1 MSWLP
6 STGGGGADP
15 QTAVNTADIA
25 TIEGEQTTQ
34 NSSIATNASG
44 VSTNATTVFNLGTDV
59 AGHHSRLA
67 TIDSDQVAQD
77 SAISANTAK
86 TGITAGQA
94 SEITANTAKVSYTD
108 AAVVAGNS
116 SDIASIQSD
125 QSTQDSAIALNTAKT
140 GITAGQ
146 ASEISANTAKVT
158 NATHTGDVTGT
169 TVLTLDATAIT
180 GQTLVTADALD
191 HVVIADASDGAL
203 KKALVSD
210 LGADNFVQQTGA
222 PTGDSGLLWYDTDA
236 VPTPQNVE
244 PTTTETGTT
253 HTLALANGWSTVIYS
268 NAAAVTVTVPT
279 NASVA
284 FPVETT
290 MLLVAAG
297 AGGVSLITTGLTLIG
312 SSPLVGCAQNEGLWL
327 RKVDTDSWVVL
338 GGTV

>member
-25 TIEGEQTTQ
+25 TIESEQTTQ
-34 NSSIATNASG
+34 NSDIATNASG

-77 SAISANTAK
+77 SAIA
-86 TGITAGQA
+86 
-94 SEITANTAKVSYTD
+94 
-108 AAVVAGNS
+108 
-116 SDIASIQSD
+116 
-125 QSTQDSAIALNTAKT
+125 
-140 GITAGQ
+140 
-146 ASEISANTAKVT
+146 ANTAKVT

-253 HTLALANGWSTVIYS
+253 HTLGLANGWSTVIYS

-279 NASVA
+279 NATVA

-297 AGGVSLITTGLTLIG
+297 AGGISLTTAGLTLIG

>member
-25 TIEGEQTTQ
+25 TIESEQTTQ

>member
-6 STGGGGADP
+6 STGGGGTDP

-34 NSSIATNASG
+34 DGLIA
-44 VSTNATTVFNLGTDV
+44 
-59 AGHHSRLA
+59 
-67 TIDSDQVAQD
+67 
-77 SAISANTAK
+77 ANTAK
-86 TGITAGQA
+86 TGITSGQA

-191 HVVIADASDGAL
+191 HVVIADASDAGAL

-244 PTTTETGTT
+244 PTTTEIGTT

-279 NASVA
+279 NATVA

-297 AGGVSLITTGLTLIG
+297 AGGISLTTTGLTLIG

-327 RKVDTDSWVVL
+327 RKVDTDTWVVL

>member
-1 MSWLP
+1 MTWLP
-6 STGGGGADP
+6 SGGGGGGGTHPVDLTSDVVNDLPVSEGGTGASDAT
-15 QTAVNTADIA
+15 TARTNLGVVNYTDSAQVS
-25 TIEGEQTTQ
+25 TNTS
-34 NSSIATNASG
+34 NIATNASG

-77 SAISANTAK
+77 SAIA
-86 TGITAGQA
+86 
-94 SEITANTAKVSYTD
+94 
-108 AAVVAGNS
+108 
-116 SDIASIQSD
+116 
-125 QSTQDSAIALNTAKT
+125 
-140 GITAGQ
+140 
-146 ASEISANTAKVT
+146 ANTAKVT

-244 PTTTETGTT
+244 PTTTEIGTT

-279 NASVA
+279 NATVA

-297 AGGVSLITTGLTLIG
+297 AGGISLTTAGLTLIG

>member
-34 NSSIATNASG
+34 DGLIA
-44 VSTNATTVFNLGTDV
+44 
-59 AGHHSRLA
+59 
-67 TIDSDQVAQD
+67 
-77 SAISANTAK
+77 ANTAK
-86 TGITAGQA
+86 TGITSGQA

-327 RKVDTDSWVVL
+327 RKVDTDTWVVL

>member
-34 NSSIATNASG
+34 DGLIA
-44 VSTNATTVFNLGTDV
+44 
-59 AGHHSRLA
+59 
-67 TIDSDQVAQD
+67 
-77 SAISANTAK
+77 ANTAK
-86 TGITAGQA
+86 TGITSGQA

-191 HVVIADASDGAL
+191 HVVIADASDAGAL

-253 HTLALANGWSTVIYS
+253 HTLGLANGWSTVIYS

-279 NASVA
+279 NATVA

-297 AGGVSLITTGLTLIG
+297 AGGISLTTTGLTLIG

-327 RKVDTDSWVVL
+327 RKVDTDTWVVL

>member
-34 NSSIATNASG
+34 DGLIA
-44 VSTNATTVFNLGTDV
+44 
-59 AGHHSRLA
+59 
-67 TIDSDQVAQD
+67 
-77 SAISANTAK
+77 ANTAK
-86 TGITAGQA
+86 TGITSGQA

-191 HVVIADASDGAL
+191 HVVIADASDAGAL

-244 PTTTETGTT
+244 PTTTEIGTT

-279 NASVA
+279 NATVA

-297 AGGVSLITTGLTLIG
+297 AGGISLTTTGLTLIG

-327 RKVDTDSWVVL
+327 RKVDTDTWVVL

>member
-6 STGGGGADP
+6 STGGGGTDP

-34 NSSIATNASG
+34 DGLIA
-44 VSTNATTVFNLGTDV
+44 
-59 AGHHSRLA
+59 
-67 TIDSDQVAQD
+67 
-77 SAISANTAK
+77 ANTAK
-86 TGITAGQA
+86 TGITSGQA

-191 HVVIADASDGAL
+191 HVVIADASDAGAL

-279 NASVA
+279 NATVA

-297 AGGVSLITTGLTLIG
+297 AGGISLTTTGLTLIG

>member
-34 NSSIATNASG
+34 DGLIA
-44 VSTNATTVFNLGTDV
+44 
-59 AGHHSRLA
+59 
-67 TIDSDQVAQD
+67 
-77 SAISANTAK
+77 ANTAK
-86 TGITAGQA
+86 TGITSGQA

-297 AGGVSLITTGLTLIG
+297 AGGISLTTTGLTLIG

-327 RKVDTDSWVVL
+327 RKVDTDTWVVL

>member
-34 NSSIATNASG
+34 DGLIA
-44 VSTNATTVFNLGTDV
+44 
-59 AGHHSRLA
+59 
-67 TIDSDQVAQD
+67 
-77 SAISANTAK
+77 ANTAK
-86 TGITAGQA
+86 TGITSGQA
-94 SEITANTAKVSYTD
+94 SEITANT
-108 AAVVAGNS
+108 
-116 SDIASIQSD
+116 
-125 QSTQDSAIALNTAKT
+125 L
-140 GITAGQ
+140 
-146 ASEISANTAKVT
+146 KVT

-191 HVVIADASDGAL
+191 HVVIADASDAGAL

-253 HTLALANGWSTVIYS
+253 HTLGLANGWSTVIYS

-279 NASVA
+279 NATVA

-297 AGGVSLITTGLTLIG
+297 AGGISLTTAGLTLIG

-338 GGTV
+338 GGTA

>member
-1 MSWLP
+1 
-6 STGGGGADP
+6 
-15 QTAVNTADIA
+15 VNTADIA

-34 NSSIATNASG
+34 DGLIA
-44 VSTNATTVFNLGTDV
+44 
-59 AGHHSRLA
+59 
-67 TIDSDQVAQD
+67 
-77 SAISANTAK
+77 ANTAK
-86 TGITAGQA
+86 TGITSGQA

-191 HVVIADASDGAL
+191 HVVIADASDAGAL

-244 PTTTETGTT
+244 PTTTEIGTT

-279 NASVA
+279 NATVA

-297 AGGVSLITTGLTLIG
+297 AGGISLTTTGLTLIG

-327 RKVDTDSWVVL
+327 RKVDTDTWVVL